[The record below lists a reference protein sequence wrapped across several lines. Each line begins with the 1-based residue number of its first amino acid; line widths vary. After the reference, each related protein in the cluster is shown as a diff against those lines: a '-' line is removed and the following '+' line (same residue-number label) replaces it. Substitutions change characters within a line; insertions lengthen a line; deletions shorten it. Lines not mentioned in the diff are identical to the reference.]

1 MTILIYGITL
11 NSLKFLSTI
20 LLDYTEQ
27 RSIYIKEMK
36 ILEKCLDELN
46 GLYQKGG
53 FNIIEIH
60 FNNKLQKSWTVMQ
73 LKIIH
78 QFE

>member
-1 MTILIYGITL
+1 MTILIDVITL
-11 NSLKFLSTI
+11 NSLTFLSTI
-20 LLDYTEQ
+20 LIDYTEQ
-27 RSIYIKEMK
+27 RGIYKKETI
-36 ILEKCLDELN
+36 ILETCLDELN

-53 FNIIEIH
+53 FNIIEIY
-60 FNNKLQKSWTVMQ
+60 FDNKLQKSWTVMQ